1 MLEYLKEELKMEI
14 LTGLLSDNMAV
25 TGIALMIAMANMVT
39 AVMPSVKGNEVYD
52 TVMRVLNWVS
62 LNVGQNRNSDDPE
75 KKVQK

>member
-1 MLEYLKEELKMEI
+1 MLEYLKEELRMEI

-52 TVMRVLNWVS
+52 TVMRVLNWIS
-62 LNVGQNRNSDDPE
+62 LNVGRRS
-75 KKVQK
+75 